1 MVLLIG
7 MTRLD
12 VLGCSVKVT
21 RSLMLVYFFH
31 LTRYA
36 IMVFCLLVTRLFLLV

>member
-21 RSLMLVYFFH
+21 R
-31 LTRYA
+31 YA
-36 IMVFCLLVTRLFLLV
+36 ISGFLSFSDSLVPSGFI